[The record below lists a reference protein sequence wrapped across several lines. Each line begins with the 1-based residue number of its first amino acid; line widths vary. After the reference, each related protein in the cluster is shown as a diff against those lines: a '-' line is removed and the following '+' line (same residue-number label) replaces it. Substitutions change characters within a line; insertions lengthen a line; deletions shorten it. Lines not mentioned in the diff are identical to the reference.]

1 MDLVDTAWT
10 QAGADKYDDLTKEQ
24 TYKFLSKFIT
34 SQFEGKKQEQMNLK
48 YFNLMA
54 TGNMVSSDSVAHFI
68 RTTLEI
74 EPVKPEPIAL
84 KNNKADGIKGVG
96 KRKSRTK
103 NQHKIRKSNLN
114 NHDTNS
120 NINDADESEINEQNS
135 DESQPEI
142 NAKVRYT

>member
-1 MDLVDTAWT
+1 MESPVFLITPPFTQLNTPYPATAYLKGFLNTKGIPSVQADLGIEVTLAASNK
-10 QAGADKYDDLTKEQ
+10 AGLTNLFDKIE
-24 TYKFLSKFIT
+24 
-34 SQFEGKKQEQMNLK
+34 SQEFELNSNAQRIL
-48 YFNLMA
+48 
-54 TGNMVSSDSVAHFI
+54 
-68 RTTLEI
+68 
-74 EPVKPEPIAL
+74 AL

-103 NQHKIRKSNLN
+103 NQYKIRKSNLN

-120 NINDADESEINEQNS
+120 NINNADESEINEQNS